1 MKLDVA
7 PVKIMGT
14 KLPLVLMVVLLLA
27 GCGTQQQYQQPLA
40 QDEQVFY
47 MNDTYQ
53 DLNKNLAAEIRSD
66 QVQVKQLKNRIQVTM
81 ADEILFSEGGWEVGS
96 HGIEVLNK
104 VSPSLQGLNG
114 KRVLVQGFTDSLPVT
129 ATLRARFP
137 TNWELSANRAT
148 NVVRHLQ
155 TLGVDPS
162 TLVAEAFGQ
171 YHAIASNETPEGRRK
186 NRRINVVIED
196 SDLQ

>member
-1 MKLDVA
+1 MVGL
-7 PVKIMGT
+7 
-14 KLPLVLMVVLLLA
+14 LVA
-27 GCGTQQQYQQPLA
+27 GCGTQQQYQQPLPR
-40 QDEQVFY
+40 DEQFLY
-47 MNDTYQ
+47 MDDTYQ
-53 DLNKNLAAEIRSD
+53 DLNKSLEAEIKSD
-66 QVQVKQLKNRIQVTM
+66 QVQVKQLKSRIQVTM
-81 ADEILFSEGGWEVGS
+81 ADEILFSEGGWEVGP

-114 KRVLVQGFTDSLPVT
+114 ERVLVQAFTDSLPVT
-129 ATLRARFP
+129 ATFRAPFP

-171 YHAIASNETPEGRRK
+171 YHPIASNETLEGRRK
-186 NRRINVVIED
+186 NRRINIVIED
-196 SDLQ
+196 SAL

>member
-1 MKLDVA
+1 
-7 PVKIMGT
+7 MGS
-14 KLPLVLMVVLLLA
+14 KLPLALLVVSLVA
-27 GCGTQQQYQQPLA
+27 GCGTQQQHRQPLS
-40 QDEQVFY
+40 QDEPVPY
-47 MNDTYQ
+47 MNDTYEN
-53 DLNKNLAAEIRSD
+53 LNKSLEAEIRND

-81 ADEILFSEGGWEVGS
+81 ADEILFPEGGWEVGP
-96 HGIEVLNK
+96 HGIDVLNK

-114 KRVLVQGFTDSLPVT
+114 KRIVVQGFTDNLPV
-129 ATLRARFP
+129 AEALRVRFS
-137 TNWELSANRAT
+137 TNWELSADRAT

-171 YHAIASNETPEGRRK
+171 YHPIASNETPEGRRK
-186 NRRINVVIED
+186 NRRINIIIED

>member
-1 MKLDVA
+1 MKLDVI
-7 PVKIMGT
+7 PVKTLGS
-14 KLPLVLMVVLLLA
+14 KLPLVLMVVFLLA
-27 GCGTQQQYQQPLA
+27 GCGTQQQYQQPLP
-40 QDEQVFY
+40 QGEPVFY

-53 DLNKNLAAEIRSD
+53 DLNKSLGAEIKGD
-66 QVQVKQLKNRIQVTM
+66 QVQVKQLKNRIQVTV
-81 ADEILFSEGGWEVGS
+81 ADEILFSEGGWEVGP

-104 VSPSLQGLNG
+104 VSPSLRGLNG

-148 NVVRHLQ
+148 NVIRHLQ

-171 YHAIASNETPEGRRK
+171 YHPIASNETPEGRRK
-186 NRRINVVIED
+186 NRRINIVIED
-196 SDLQ
+196 SDFQ